1 METARESGSEMHG
14 RLHMLMGSFS
24 SCRANILYLATQNH
38 LFSSNE
44 RVAGKQAAANTSA
57 VCESALLF
65 RVHKSSFNQTLSA
78 FLLRERCIAPR
89 HPVRGKHQHIFCRH
103 GDLRTRAGF
112 FLLEFRGGRH
122 NDSGTTSGPAEGRGN
137 TNTSHTITFSRLFQY
152 SFLTRE
158 KVV

>member
-44 RVAGKQAAANTSA
+44 RVAGKP
-57 VCESALLF
+57 LL
-65 RVHKSSFNQTLSA
+65 T
-78 FLLRERCIAPR
+78 LLRSVNPR
-89 HPVRGKHQHIFCRH
+89 YSCEFTSLPLTKHYLHFSCGSVASRPGIRSEESISTSFADMGISVPVPAFSCSNFGAADTMIP
-103 GDLRTRAGF
+103 RA
-112 FLLEFRGGRH
+112 
-122 NDSGTTSGPAEGRGN
+122 TSGPAEGRGN